1 MEYKRKPEW
10 LRIKLGNYKNSN
22 YVEKTLKEFNLNS
35 VCEEANCPNRAE
47 CFSKKTAT
55 FMILGRNC
63 SRNCRFCDVSF
74 GNMTP
79 VDKEEPINL
88 AKATKKLGLKHVV
101 ITSVTRDDLDDGGAF
116 QFVEVIKEMRKEN
129 ENTSIEVLI
138 PDLQGDVEALKTIVK
153 EKPEIINHNVETIKR
168 LYKDVR
174 PSAIYERSL
183 EVLNNVK
190 KIDKSVYTK
199 SGIMVGLGE
208 EKEEII
214 QVMKDLRK
222 VNCDFLTIGQYLQPS
237 KQHYPVKEYI
247 NPSLFKEYEK
257 IGLELGFI
265 AVASAPLVRSSYN
278 ALDMFNKI

>member
-1 MEYKRKPEW
+1 
-10 LRIKLGNYKNSN
+10 
-22 YVEKTLKEFNLNS
+22 
-35 VCEEANCPNRAE
+35 
-47 CFSKKTAT
+47 
-55 FMILGRNC
+55 MILGRNC
-63 SRNCRFCDVSF
+63 SRNCRFCDVTF
-74 GNMTP
+74 GNMTA

-116 QFVEVIKEMRKEN
+116 QFVEVIKEIRKESV
-129 ENTSIEVLI
+129 ETSIEVLI
-138 PDLQGDVEALKTIVK
+138 PDLQGDIEALKTIVK

-183 EVLNNVK
+183 EVLDNVK

-237 KQHYPVKEYI
+237 KNHYPVKEYV
-247 NPSLFKEYEK
+247 NPSLFEEYEK

>member
-1 MEYKRKPEW
+1 M
-10 LRIKLGNYKNSN
+10 
-22 YVEKTLKEFNLNS
+22 
-35 VCEEANCPNRAE
+35 
-47 CFSKKTAT
+47 TA
-55 FMILGRNC
+55 
-63 SRNCRFCDVSF
+63 
-74 GNMTP
+74 

-116 QFVEVIKEMRKEN
+116 QFVEVIKEIRKESV
-129 ENTSIEVLI
+129 ETSIEVLI
-138 PDLQGDVEALKTIVK
+138 PDLQGDIEALKTIVK

-183 EVLNNVK
+183 EVLDNVK

-237 KQHYPVKEYI
+237 KNHYPVKEYV
-247 NPSLFKEYEK
+247 NPSLFEEYEK

>member
-1 MEYKRKPEW
+1 MEQLRKPKW
-10 LRIKLGNYKNSN
+10 LRVKMGNYKNSD
-22 YVEKTLKEFNLNS
+22 YVEKTLKEFNLNT

-55 FMILGRNC
+55 FMILGNNC
-63 SRNCRFCDVSF
+63 SRNCRFCNVTF
-74 GNMTP
+74 GNMTE
-79 VDKEEPINL
+79 VDKKEPKNL

-101 ITSVTRDDLDDGGAF
+101 VTSVTRDDLDDGGAY
-116 QFVEVIKEMRKEN
+116 QFVDVIKEIRKEN
-129 ENTSIEVLI
+129 NNTSIEVLI
-138 PDLQGDVEALKTIVK
+138 PDLQGNVEALKTIVDQ
-153 EKPEIINHNVETIKR
+153 KPEIINHNVETIKR
-168 LYKDVR
+168 LYKEVR

-208 EKEEII
+208 EKEEVI

-237 KQHYPVKEYI
+237 KEHYPVKKYI
-247 NPSLFKEYEK
+247 EPSLFDEYK
-257 IGLELGFI
+257 RVGLELGFI
-265 AVASAPLVRSSYN
+265 DVASAPLVRSSYN